1 MKVAAIV
8 LAAGA
13 SRRLGEP
20 KQLVQLAG
28 ERLLERAV
36 RTASEAGCHP
46 VLCIL
51 GAHAAQIEAACA
63 LGAAQVIL
71 NAEWAEGMA
80 SSIRAGLRALP
91 FGLEGFVLMTCD
103 QPAVSAQHLRALIGL
118 GELAGSHYAGRC
130 GVPAF
135 IPVTRSGELE
145 RLVGDTGARE
155 LLRQARALPL
165 AGGELDV
172 DDQESFERVRQA
184 FG

>member
-13 SRRLGEP
+13 SRRLGQP
-20 KQLVQLAG
+20 KQLVRLGQ

-36 RTASEAGCHP
+36 RLAAEAGCDP
-46 VLCIL
+46 VLCVL
-51 GAHAAQIEAACA
+51 GAHGTQIQAACA
-63 LGAAQVIL
+63 LGSAQLIL
-71 NAEWAEGMA
+71 NEEWEEGMA
-80 SSIRAGLRALP
+80 SSIRAGVRALP
-91 FGLEGFVLMTCD
+91 PGLEGFVLMTCD
-103 QPAVSAQHLRALIGL
+103 QPAVTAQHLRALIDC

-145 RLVGDTGARE
+145 RLEGDTGARA
-155 LLRQARALPL
+155 LLRTARSLPL

-172 DDQESFERVRQA
+172 DDQASVETMLQIY
-184 FG
+184 G